1 MKILVE
7 NENKDKSKSILN
19 KIENDTMSLLIIYVQ

>member
-7 NENKDKSKSILN
+7 NENKDKSKSIN